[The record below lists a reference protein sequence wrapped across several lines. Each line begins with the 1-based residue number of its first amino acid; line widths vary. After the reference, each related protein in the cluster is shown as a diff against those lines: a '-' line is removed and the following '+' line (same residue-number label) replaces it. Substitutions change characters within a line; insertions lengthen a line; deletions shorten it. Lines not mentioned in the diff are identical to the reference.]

1 MAGRLYAIG
10 ARLRRDAA
18 RSDRMRLQRP
28 VVSVGNLAV
37 GGTGKTPLVAHVARV
52 LQDAGER
59 PSILSRGYARTRP
72 DDGVTVV
79 SDGVRLRAD
88 IERAG
93 DEPLMLARRLPR
105 VPVLVS
111 PNRYLAGVLAERHL
125 GVTVHILD
133 DGFQHLGLA
142 RDVDLLIVDPAD
154 LQSPRVLPAG
164 RLRESADAARHAD
177 ALLVTGSDDDP
188 QALADRFGV
197 GRGFSLT
204 REVGP
209 AIEDRLDGTDVVPRG
224 TRVLIVAGIA
234 HPSRFEQEAREG
246 GYDVVGMQAFRDHHP
261 FSPADIVE
269 IGRRATAAGGALVL
283 TTEKDLMRLLPLRPW
298 PFRIAVRPLAVRVDP
313 PSFTEWLLATL
324 QEGRQARD
332 VPA

>member
-18 RSDRMRLQRP
+18 RGEGARLQRP
-28 VVSVGNLAV
+28 VVSVGNLAM
-37 GGTGKTPLVAHVARV
+37 GGTGKTPLVAYVARL
-52 LQDAGER
+52 LQDAGQR

-111 PNRYLAGVLAERHL
+111 PNRYLAGLLAERHL

-154 LQSPRVLPAG
+154 LQRPRVLPAG
-164 RLRESADAARHAD
+164 RLRESADAARHAH
-177 ALLVTGSDDDP
+177 ALLITGSDDDP
-188 QALADRFGV
+188 QAVADRYGV
-197 GRGFSLT
+197 GRGFSLI

-209 AIEDRLDGTDVVPRG
+209 ALEDRPDGMEVVPRG
-224 TRVLIVAGIA
+224 TRVLIVSGIA
-234 HPSRFEQEAREG
+234 HPARFEQEAREAG
-246 GYDVVGMQAFRDHHP
+246 FDVAGTQAFRDHHP
-261 FSPADIVE
+261 FSPADVADIA
-269 IGRRATAAGGALVL
+269 RRAAGARADLVL

-298 PFRIAVRPLAVRVDP
+298 PFRVAVRPLSVRVE
-313 PSFTEWLLATL
+313 PSSFGEWLLGQLPRGSQTA
-324 QEGRQARD
+324 G